1 MPQPIGGDE
10 KVFKIIGWK
19 VDSIIETGDVLTD
32 EDLEATLI
40 PAQLREQWEVVLRS
54 APDDGKVIIRTG
66 LALLLFSRTIRTIAR
81 FLHQIVGFC
90 ERFARY

>member
-1 MPQPIGGDE
+1 MPQPIVGDE

-40 PAQLREQWEVVLRS
+40 PAQLGNS
-54 APDDGKVIIRTG
+54 GKSCYVARLMTG
-66 LALLLFSRTIRTIAR
+66 R
-81 FLHQIVGFC
+81 
-90 ERFARY
+90 